1 MIFCSN
7 CIALVIYLG
16 TRFDL
21 IMKYDR
27 TVLSYFWHK
36 IFHVPFQG
44 SSLWYQQSQLLRG
57 CQRRSDYHNPYHSRR
72 LLEPAVPIGLTKRYV
87 QIHVD
92 LVIVRLAN
100 NGAVQSEMRRQPVLG
115 AAFRYQGS

>member
-1 MIFCSN
+1 MN
-7 CIALVIYLG
+7 
-16 TRFDL
+16 
-21 IMKYDR
+21 YDR
-27 TVLSYFWHK
+27 NILSYFWHKMYVK

-57 CQRRSDYHNPYHSRR
+57 CQRRSDSHNPYHSRR
-72 LLEPAVPIGLTKRYV
+72 LLEPAVPISLTKRYV